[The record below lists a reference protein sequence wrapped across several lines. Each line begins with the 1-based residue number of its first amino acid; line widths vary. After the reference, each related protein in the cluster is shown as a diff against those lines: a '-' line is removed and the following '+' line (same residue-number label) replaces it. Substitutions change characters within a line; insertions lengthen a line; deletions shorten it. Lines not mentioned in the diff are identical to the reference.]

1 MRKKSREF
9 LVFLVIIISNL
20 ITSQTNIIN
29 ANPIAIPEYRYSG
42 GLLPP
47 ENVSLSLVSAN
58 VVIDADT
65 SNLRYLGKITFK
77 GNYTIS
83 NSGNDLNI
91 TIAAPFNINPE
102 KNLTVLVNNTLI
114 PSDILNSDELQLELW
129 LEYVENISTY
139 FLTPRYWILSNI
151 SIPENQTI
159 EIYYEFNHP
168 EPIYSRDL
176 VSFDIIY
183 DVGTA
188 RLWNGT
194 ITEKVEIRTHGHN
207 PKSIYHEDFCQT
219 SNILDGRSHIWE
231 WFDERVDIDFVGVYY
246 YYWIQYEYEQI
257 YSFIKILLILT
268 VTILGTVIILVKIFF
283 SRKNKKRD

>member
-1 MRKKSREF
+1 MKKKWRDFLLFF
-9 LVFLVIIISNL
+9 LVLFSNLFIIKSNIII
-20 ITSQTNIIN
+20 
-29 ANPIAIPEYRYSG
+29 ANPLAVPEYRYSG

-47 ENVSLSLVSAN
+47 ENVSLSLVSAK

-65 SNLRYLGKITFK
+65 SNLRYLGKISFK
-77 GNYTIS
+77 GNYTIL

-102 KNLTVLVNNTLI
+102 NNLTVLINNTLV
-114 PSDILNSDELQLELW
+114 PSDILYSDELQSELW

-151 SIPENQTI
+151 SIAKNDTTD
-159 EIYYEFNHP
+159 IYYEFNHP

-194 ITEKVEIRTHGHN
+194 ITEKVEIKTHGYN
-207 PKSIYHEDFCQT
+207 PRSIYNEDLCQI
-219 SNILDGRSHIWE
+219 SDILDGKSHTWE
-231 WFDERVDIDFVGVYY
+231 WVDERIEIDIVGVYY
-246 YYWIQYEYEQI
+246 YYWIQDEYEQI
-257 YSFIKILLILT
+257 YFNIKIMLILT
-268 VTILGTVIILVKIFF
+268 VSILGIVSIIVKILY
-283 SRKNKKRD
+283 SRKNKKRS

>member
-1 MRKKSREF
+1 M
-9 LVFLVIIISNL
+9 
-20 ITSQTNIIN
+20 
-29 ANPIAIPEYRYSG
+29 
-42 GLLPP
+42 
-47 ENVSLSLVSAN
+47 
-58 VVIDADT
+58 
-65 SNLRYLGKITFK
+65 
-77 GNYTIS
+77 
-83 NSGNDLNI
+83 
-91 TIAAPFNINPE
+91 
-102 KNLTVLVNNTLI
+102 
-114 PSDILNSDELQLELW
+114 
-129 LEYVENISTY
+129 EYVENISTY

-151 SIPENQTI
+151 SIPKNKTL

-194 ITEKVEIRTHGHN
+194 ITEKVEIKTHGHN
-207 PKSIYHEDFCQT
+207 PKSIYHEDLCQI

-257 YSFIKILLILT
+257 YFFIKILLILT
-268 VTILGTVIILVKIFF
+268 VSILGTVIILVKIFY